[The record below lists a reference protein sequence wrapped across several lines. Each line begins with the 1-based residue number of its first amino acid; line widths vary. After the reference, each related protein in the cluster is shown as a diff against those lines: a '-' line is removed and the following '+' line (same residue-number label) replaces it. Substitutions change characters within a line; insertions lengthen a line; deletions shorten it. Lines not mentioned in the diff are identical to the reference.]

1 METNGPFSLL
11 SGLFPFVTL
20 SLPDSLLISRRASA
34 DSDSGRAER
43 REDDEWRFT
52 WGVPLC

>member
-20 SLPDSLLISRRASA
+20 SLPDSLLISHRASA
-34 DSDSGRAER
+34 DGDSGRAER